1 MKSHGHDSN
10 GHEDMKAVEWEG
22 KPFSMTVK
30 SIPVPR
36 IINPQDAVIRC
47 TSSGICGSDLHVFH
61 GRIPAILPMTM
72 GHEVVGIVHSIGEQ
86 VQDLKVGDRVI
97 VSAVINEDL
106 LDGETKLLGGLAF
119 GTYPGIEQFNGGQA
133 AFVRVPF
140 ATDNCIL
147 LPQGTKHELDYVLL
161 ADIFPTANWALDA
174 SGFTFGDVVVVFGAG
189 PVGLLCAYSAL
200 FRGAS
205 KVYSVDRVPQRLAKA
220 KSLGAIPID
229 FTGGDPVTQILKLEP
244 DGVNRSCDCV
254 GYECVNAE
262 GVNIGNTVIVN
273 AINVTRSG
281 GGIGVIG
288 VYSPE
293 DAGAATAQEKKGIF
307 EIPFASAWFKSQS
320 IKGGIVPLRQY
331 QPVLKKLIESGRVK
345 PSFVFDREIRIEDA
359 AKAYTEFSNHD
370 FIKTVICFEGGG
382 SDSVVEDK
390 EEKVEQPKK
399 RRRNGGPA

>member
-1 MKSHGHDSN
+1 MK
-10 GHEDMKAVEWEG
+10 GHEHAHSYDKMQAVEWEG

-36 IINPQDAVIRC
+36 IIKPQDAIVRC

-61 GRIPAILPMTM
+61 GRIPAKLPMTM
-72 GHEVVGIVHSIGEQ
+72 GHEVVGIVHAIGDQ

-106 LDGETKLLGGLAF
+106 LDGETELVGGLAF
-119 GTYPGIEQFNGGQA
+119 GTLPGIEQFNGGQA
-133 AFVRVPF
+133 GFLRVPF

-147 LPQGTKHELDYVLL
+147 LPKGNKHELDYVVL
-161 ADIFPTANWALDA
+161 ADIFPTSNWALDA
-174 SGFTFGDVVVVFGAG
+174 SGFTFGDVVVVFGAGKLSVSMSKFCVLIRSIG

-205 KVYSVDRVPQRLAKA
+205 KVYSVDRIPQRLAKA

-229 FTGGDPVTQILKLEP
+229 FTNGDPVAQILKLEP
-244 DGVNRSCDCV
+244 EGVDRSCDCV

-288 VYSPE
+288 VYSTE
-293 DAGAATAQEKKGIF
+293 DAG
-307 EIPFASAWFKSQS
+307 
-320 IKGGIVPLRQY
+320 
-331 QPVLKKLIESGRVK
+331 ES
-345 PSFVFDREIRIEDA
+345 
-359 AKAYTEFSNHD
+359 
-370 FIKTVICFEGGG
+370 
-382 SDSVVEDK
+382 
-390 EEKVEQPKK
+390 
-399 RRRNGGPA
+399 